1 MAAQTLVE
9 QSIVFI
15 SPTGEIDQDAI
26 LANSLIQTFA
36 ANSAASDV
44 IISNKSFLNW
54 NGSTWTSNS
63 LLEITGFVSTAF
75 QATVQSNMATLQAS
89 FPQYTITTW
98 GNSVSFGF

>member
-36 ANSAASDV
+36 ANSTAADV

-54 NGSTWTSNS
+54 NGSSWTSNS
-63 LLEITGFVSTAF
+63 LLQITGFVSTAF
-75 QATVQSNMATLQAS
+75 QTTVQSNITTLQSA

-98 GNSVSFGF
+98 GGSVSFGF